1 MPFLGGISLKLN
13 TFMLLSNIQS
23 AIASFQDHM
32 LVVWIYKSPKVWCDM
47 GKFFQGLTKS
57 RWIQVSW
64 HCRLVQQS

>member
-32 LVVWIYKSPKVWCDM
+32 LVIWIYNSPKVWCDM
-47 GKFFQGLTKS
+47 GKFFQ
-57 RWIQVSW
+57 VSLSVGEFK
-64 HCRLVQQS
+64 LVDIVD